1 MTNYRIVLKVNK
13 AGKEMYLI
21 QYQIFWF
28 IWKYHLIMLGHDY
41 SQYFIADTINEAD
54 CEIERLKQL
63 DKERENSK
71 IISTKI
77 IK

>member
-1 MTNYRIVLKVNK
+1 MSKYRIVLKTNK
-13 AGKEMYLI
+13 AGKEVYLI

-28 IWKYHLIMLGHDY
+28 IWKYHSLMLGHDY
-41 SQYFIADTINEAD
+41 SQYFIADTINEAE
-54 CEIERLKQL
+54 CEIQRLKQL
-63 DKERENSK
+63 DIEKENQK